1 MLEPCGPMPSVLSCK
16 SCRGR
21 QCVALHHKGG
31 KKKRKKRERE
41 GKKERERER
50 GKKER
55 EREREKKRERERG
68 KKERGGKKK
77 RKKNILKLQCL
88 YILTTVFQEFVCPC
102 CIRSCV
108 PLMHKS

>member
-50 GKKER
+50 E
-55 EREREKKRERERG
+55 KRERERG
-68 KKERGGKKK
+68 KKEREGGKKK

>member
-1 MLEPCGPMPSVLSCK
+1 MNLAAQCPLCFPVNPVGVDSALLFTI
-16 SCRGR
+16 RGE
-21 QCVALHHKGG
+21 
-31 KKKRKKRERE
+31 KRKEK
-41 GKKERERER
+41 
-50 GKKER
+50 R

-68 KKERGGKKK
+68 KKERERERGKKEREGGKKK